1 MHLEI
6 ELKKC
11 GIYSSFSNNIYL
23 NSFLTVNGHRPYI
36 DIVFVLLD
44 GSTIDLG
51 MQKYFIYGWKIKTN
65 LECPE

>member
-1 MHLEI
+1 MHLEM

-23 NSFLTVNGHRPYI
+23 NSFLTVIGCPINGHRPYI

-51 MQKYFIYGWKIKTN
+51 MQKYFIYG
-65 LECPE
+65 